1 MYQSNRSFNIP
12 LNNPPGL
19 YNFWKTGVK
28 IPPSPGR
35 KAVQIPHHRS
45 ILGDAGDSNSVPDPD
60 LEIRGRGGR
69 SSRPLDKGGPV
80 FQKNFFRAPGP
91 QSGLKIRGD
100 PGPSRVSTTVF
111 PPLCI
116 GIKFSTSQKTMI
128 FKFPS
133 LGKSKVSIP
142 WRKPGDRGAEA
153 SAV

>member
-1 MYQSNRSFNIP
+1 MYQSNRSFSVT
-12 LNNPPGL
+12 LDNPPGL
-19 YNFWKTGVK
+19 YDFWKISVK
-28 IPPSPGR
+28 IPPLPGT
-35 KAVQIPHHRS
+35 KSRS
-45 ILGDAGDSNSVPDPD
+45 NTPSQVHFRRRWGFKLSAG
-60 LEIRGRGGR
+60 
-69 SSRPLDKGGPV
+69 SRPLDKGGPV

-100 PGPSRVSTTVF
+100 PGPSPGYATVF

-116 GIKFSTSQKTMI
+116 GIKFPTSQKTMI

-142 WRKPGDRGAEA
+142 WRKPGGRGAEA